1 MPKNTW
7 NYRVMIDDSG
17 GENQTTYSIHEV
29 FYDKQ
34 GSPED
39 YERMPETML
48 SDDLEQLF
56 WCLEHYIKAFSAP
69 MISIPNFPTEV
80 PIHENFQ

>member
-1 MPKNTW
+1 MPQNTW
-7 NYRVMIDDSG
+7 NFRVMIDDSS
-17 GENQTTYSIHEV
+17 GEDQTTYSIHEV

-34 GSPED
+34 GTPED

-48 SDDLEQLF
+48 TDDLEQLF
-56 WCLEHYIKAFSAP
+56 WCLEHYIKAFSVPA
-69 MISIPNFPTEV
+69 ISIPNFPMEV